1 MKAKFFGL
9 FMLLQAATPTRK
21 IASMPVPAAAPKRSD
36 AVCVEDPSDLEEL
49 ELFAKNFKQRR
60 IKLGFTQVCV
70 RACVCACVR
79 VCVCVCARTDVC
91 ACERECVSL
100 CVCVCTDV
108 CVRERVCVSVCVC
121 VCVCVCVY

>member
-70 RACVCACVR
+70 RACMRVCVCVRACVR
-79 VCVCVCARTDVC
+79 VCVCVRV
-91 ACERECVSL
+91 L
-100 CVCVCTDV
+100 MCVCVC
-108 CVRERVCVSVCVC
+108 VRESVCLCVC
-121 VCVCVCVY
+121 VCVCVLMCVRVCV